1 VPISAVFIA
10 LFIASA
16 ALNMTIFQR
25 NRKRGHK
32 FVLSALLFGFS
43 MARITA
49 NVLRLA
55 WATHLENV
63 RLAIAAGI
71 FASAGVLLLFVVNL
85 IFLQRLLRAHH
96 PAFGWARPLSLAFK
110 FLYVCVVACLIMV
123 IVSTVYGFYTLD
135 QDVQLILRKI
145 RLVAVVYLALLAF
158 LPIPATL
165 LCIAI
170 PPRGDIDHFG
180 TGSMRTKVIL
190 LLFTSTLLAFG
201 ASWRAASAFIVR
213 PATNPGWWNHKAVFY
228 CVNYVIEL
236 IVVFTYALARFDLRF
251 HIPNGSHAPGHYT
264 NGVPGA
270 EKSFQGSLQTP
281 GDEETLQGDV
291 PPTAEQEQQREKVW
305 ENKLQDELAQRGAA
319 A

>member
-1 VPISAVFIA
+1 
-10 LFIASA
+10 
-16 ALNMTIFQR
+16 MTIFQR
-25 NRKRGHK
+25 NRRRGHK

-43 MARITA
+43 MARISA

-55 WATHLENV
+55 WATHPENV

-135 QDVQLILRKI
+135 QDVQLILRKV

-170 PPRGDIDHFG
+170 TPRGDIDHFG

-213 PATNPGWWNHKAVFY
+213 PATNPGWWNHKAAFY
-228 CVNYVIEL
+228 CLNYVIEL

-264 NGVPGA
+264 SGVPGA
-270 EKSFQGSLQTP
+270 EKSIQGSLQTP

-291 PPTAEQEQQREKVW
+291 PPTAEQEQERKKVW
-305 ENKLQDELAQRGAA
+305 ENNLQGELAQRGTTE
-319 A
+319 